1 MNILFILWAGSSVP
15 SGIDTFRWFTA
26 GVFNMDFFDINYV
39 KQHKE
44 ESVKFYK
51 KLRKDF
57 ISKKTNYYHDYI
69 SKLIKEWHNIN
80 IISQN
85 IDILDKWYDN
95 LLKIHW
101 DISLNRCLNNF
112 KHDVSDK
119 ELWMRCE
126 KCNSHIIPN
135 ILYYNELYKKDDL
148 DILKK
153 MIDKQYDFCIT
164 IGTTLEIP
172 FIKENIVKKVKS
184 TYNINI
190 NPEFNISEFQ
200 YMNYKNLN
208 EFKENIWL
216 ILE

>member
-1 MNILFILWAGSSVP
+1 
-15 SGIDTFRWFTA
+15 
-26 GVFNMDFFDINYV
+26 
-39 KQHKE
+39 
-44 ESVKFYK
+44 
-51 KLRKDF
+51 
-57 ISKKTNYYHDYI
+57 
-69 SKLIKEWHNIN
+69 
-80 IISQN
+80 
-85 IDILDKWYDN
+85 
-95 LLKIHW
+95 
-101 DISLNRCLNNF
+101 
-112 KHDVSDK
+112 
-119 ELWMRCE
+119 MRCE

-208 EFKENIWL
+208 EFKENI
-216 ILE
+216 